1 MTVNM
6 LIQIDKLVQLLE
18 SPVFTC
24 PFLSIN
30 PTLVQRLTPTDL
42 RLQLLEPEK
51 YPFLYKCLYGVLML
65 LPQSSAFAALKN
77 RLNSVSNIGFLH
89 GGIRRYGCCS
99 SHSTSKFTETNF
111 PSTTQTAPSFDRA
124 TGTRL
129 KTRDENSI
137 RWVELLD
144 KFKSVQERARR
155 AALGPTRHSFDQSG
169 PMSNPS
175 LTAALSVAAAD
186 RPRHRAS
193 LSDTPRNASGASNVT
208 IGNSALGSGHGAG
221 GTTVGRV
228 LESSTKAGPSAHKH
242 KSSLPNLGRLGI
254 GSRKSSKK

>member
-18 SPVFTC
+18 SPVFTY
-24 PFLSIN
+24 
-30 PTLVQRLTPTDL
+30 L

-51 YPFLYKCLYGVLML
+51 YPFLFKCLYGVLML

-77 RLNSVSNIGFLH
+77 RLNSVNNIGFLH
-89 GGIRRYGCCS
+89 GGPR
-99 SHSTSKFTETNF
+99 
-111 PSTTQTAPSFDRA
+111 STTQTAPSFDRS

-129 KTRDENSI
+129 KSRDENSI

-144 KFKSVQERARR
+144 KFKAVQERARR
-155 AALGPTRHSFDQSG
+155 SQGSTRQSFDQSG
-169 PMSNPS
+169 PPMNPT

-186 RPRHRAS
+186 RPKDRSNLPDA
-193 LSDTPRNASGASNVT
+193 PRGAPGPSNAAA
-208 IGNSALGSGHGAG
+208 GNTGLGGP
-221 GTTVGRV
+221 
-228 LESSTKAGPSAHKH
+228 GPSASGTAAGRALDSSAAKSAPTHKH

-254 GSRKSSKK
+254 GGRKSKK